1 MRTMTSL
8 AAVFAL
14 ALLAQPALADETPT
28 TATLQASGQGTAN
41 VVPDIAIVSLGVSS
55 SGRSASDALT
65 ANSTALTAAIAA
77 VEAAG
82 VAEKDI
88 ATTGLNIYP
97 VYATNSDGTQVQP
110 PKVTGYSVSNEV
122 RVTIRDITKAGDLL
136 DKVVAA
142 GANRIDGISFDVSD
156 RKAADDGALTDAIAE
171 AMRKGQLMAT
181 AANLKLVRV
190 LSVTTAAAG
199 EPPRAVYAL
208 AKAAVASVPVMP
220 GEQETDVTA
229 TMVWEVAPLE

>member
-156 RKAADDGALTDAIAE
+156 RKAAEDGALTDAIAE